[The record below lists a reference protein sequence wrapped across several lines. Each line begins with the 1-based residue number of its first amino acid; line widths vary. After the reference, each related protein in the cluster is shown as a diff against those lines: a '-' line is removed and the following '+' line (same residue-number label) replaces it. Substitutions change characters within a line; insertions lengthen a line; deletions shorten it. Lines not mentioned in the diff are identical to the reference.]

1 MPPGIQRPSQTFT
14 AAPGPMAIN
23 TALDGNMAY
32 RVKLT
37 AALLQCDQ
45 PIHQSSK
52 EQEQREM

>member
-14 AAPGPMAIN
+14 AAPGPMAIS
-23 TALDGNMAY
+23 TVLDGNMAY

-52 EQEQREM
+52 EL